1 MQYLFQ
7 RRLCQRCRCRY
18 RYKYKP
24 GTDTDFDVSAAVL
37 TAVAAVDAVVNGD
50 SSVVGGDVGDS
61 DCDDGDSEDGDDDG
75 DGNGV
80 AVMMM
85 SRMMTLVMSNK
96 TRSTS
101 GSESAYTEFCSKDQ
115 KFFFFFFFSKII
127 TKTLQQMS
135 DERRFVLLLHY
146 PPFPLWAHKNIHPY
160 YSLSVSFSLSL
171 HLLSSH
177 SLFLVPFSHT
187 TTLTKASLR
196 LPSFFSPF
204 PRIFSNLFCS

>member
-115 KFFFFFFFSKII
+115 KFFSFFFFPK
-127 TKTLQQMS
+127 
-135 DERRFVLLLHY
+135 LLLKHCNKCLMNEDSFCSCTT
-146 PPFPLWAHKNIHPY
+146 PPFPFGHTKTYTHIT
-160 YSLSVSFSLSL
+160 LSPFLFPCLSIFS
-171 HLLSSH
+171 
-177 SLFLVPFSHT
+177 
-187 TTLTKASLR
+187 R
-196 LPSFFSPF
+196 LILFFSYPSLTQL
-204 PRIFSNLFCS
+204 P

>member
-85 SRMMTLVMSNK
+85 SRMMTLDEAI
-96 TRSTS
+96 TTI
-101 GSESAYTEFCSKDQ
+101 ES
-115 KFFFFFFFSKII
+115 
-127 TKTLQQMS
+127 L
-135 DERRFVLLLHY
+135 
-146 PPFPLWAHKNIHPY
+146 
-160 YSLSVSFSLSL
+160 
-171 HLLSSH
+171 
-177 SLFLVPFSHT
+177 
-187 TTLTKASLR
+187 
-196 LPSFFSPF
+196 
-204 PRIFSNLFCS
+204 